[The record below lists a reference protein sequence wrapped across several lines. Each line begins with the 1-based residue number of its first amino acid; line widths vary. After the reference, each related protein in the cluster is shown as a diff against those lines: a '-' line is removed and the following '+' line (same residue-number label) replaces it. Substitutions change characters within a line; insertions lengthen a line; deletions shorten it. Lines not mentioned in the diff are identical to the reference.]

1 MNRKR
6 RRKRT
11 HKNVTINY
19 YYINVS
25 SSDKKVSPI
34 QKLALISTIISFIS
48 AVITLIAK
56 LIG

>member
-25 SSDKKVSPI
+25 SSDKNADKKDKILTLINFVSAI
-34 QKLALISTIISFIS
+34 LTIIAAI
-48 AVITLIAK
+48 IA
-56 LIG
+56 LLW

>member
-25 SSDKKVSPI
+25 SSDKKADKKDKILTLINFVSAI
-34 QKLALISTIISFIS
+34 LTIIAAI
-48 AVITLIAK
+48 IA
-56 LIG
+56 LLW